1 LSDTTRVKAS
11 RGEPAGGETQVRGSP
26 GEPAG
31 AAATADVSTTGLP
44 TDPSVVVDRLS
55 VTYKVQLDRRREL
68 RRVLL
73 GDQSRRRRF
82 RAVEA
87 VRDVSFVVR
96 PGEAVGVIGHNG
108 SGKSTLLRT
117 VAGLQPATDGRVF
130 ATSNPVLLGV
140 NAALEPDVSGYSNVY
155 LGGTAMGYTRAEIDE
170 RVDEILETA
179 GLTEFADMPLR
190 TYSSGMKARLNFTIA
205 TYDSPDI
212 LLIDESL
219 GVGDEE
225 FREQSEERIRELIDD
240 SGTVFVVSHKAD
252 AILSICTRV
261 LWLHHGQLVADG
273 DPAEIMR
280 DYKRL
285 MRQRRKERRKAG
297 RRRRQR
303 ARRSQR
309 GQ

>member
-1 LSDTTRVKAS
+1 LSETTISNTTVSPVHQEQDTAQA
-11 RGEPAGGETQVRGSP
+11 E
-26 GEPAG
+26 
-31 AAATADVSTTGLP
+31 
-44 TDPSVVVDRLS
+44 PSVVVDHVS

-68 RRVLL
+68 RRVLV
-73 GDQSRRRRF
+73 GDQSRRARF

-87 VRDVSFVVR
+87 VRDVSFIVH
-96 PGEAVGVIGHNG
+96 PGEAIGVIGHNG

-117 VAGLQPATDGRVF
+117 MAGLQPATSGRIF
-130 ATSNPVLLGV
+130 ASAFPVMLGV
-140 NAALEPDVSGYSNVY
+140 SAALEPDVSGHSNVY
-155 LGGTAMGYTRAEIDE
+155 LGGTAMGYSRAEMDE

-205 TYDSPDI
+205 TYDTPEI

-225 FREQSEERIRELIDD
+225 FREQSEERIREMLDE
-240 SGTVFVVSHKAD
+240 SGTVFVVSHKAE
-252 AILSICTRV
+252 AIQSMCTRV

-273 DPAEIMR
+273 EPGEIIK

-285 MRQRRKERRKAG
+285 MRLRRKERRKSGPRKGGPRKGEPRRTGPRGGG
-297 RRRRQR
+297 RRKQ
-303 ARRSQR
+303 A
-309 GQ
+309 

>member
-1 LSDTTRVKAS
+1 
-11 RGEPAGGETQVRGSP
+11 
-26 GEPAG
+26 
-31 AAATADVSTTGLP
+31 VSTTQLRA
-44 TDPSVVVDRLS
+44 DPSVVVDRVS

-82 RAVEA
+82 KSVEA
-87 VRDVSFVVR
+87 VRDVSFIVR

-117 VAGLQPATDGRVF
+117 IAGLQPATEGRVF
-130 ATSNPVLLGV
+130 ASSHPVLLGV

-155 LGGTAMGYTRAEIDE
+155 LGGTAMGFSRAEMDE
-170 RVDEILETA
+170 RVDEILEIA

-190 TYSSGMKARLNFTIA
+190 TYSSGMKARLNFAIA
-205 TYDSPDI
+205 TYTSPDI

-225 FREQSEERIRELIDD
+225 FKEQSEERIQELIDD

-252 AILSICTRV
+252 AILSMCTRV

-273 DPAEIMR
+273 DPHEVMS

-285 MRQRRKERRKAG
+285 MKLRRKERRSAG
-297 RRRRQR
+297 RRRN
-303 ARRSQR
+303 
-309 GQ
+309 

>member
-1 LSDTTRVKAS
+1 MALSDTTEMPRTA
-11 RGEPAGGETQVRGSP
+11 AAAD
-26 GEPAG
+26 AG
-31 AAATADVSTTGLP
+31 ADAATP
-44 TDPSVVVDRLS
+44 ERDPSVVVDHLS

-73 GDQSRRRRF
+73 GDQSRRRRLKE
-82 RAVEA
+82 VKA

-108 SGKSTLLRT
+108 SGKSTLLRA
-117 VAGLQPATDGRVF
+117 VAGLQPATAGRAF
-130 ATSNPVLLGV
+130 ACSHPVLLGV
-140 NAALEPDVSGYSNVY
+140 NAALEPDVSGYANVY
-155 LGGTAMGYTRAEIDE
+155 LGGTAMGFSRAEMDE
-170 RVDEILETA
+170 RVDEIIEIA

-225 FREQSEERIRELIDD
+225 FKEQSDERIRELIDD

-261 LWLHHGQLVADG
+261 LWLHHGQLIADG
-273 DPAEIMR
+273 DPGEIMT
-280 DYKRL
+280 DYRQL
-285 MRQRRKERRKAG
+285 MRLRRKERRRAG
-297 RRRRQR
+297 RRRT
-303 ARRSQR
+303 QR
-309 GQ
+309 GRP

>member
-1 LSDTTRVKAS
+1 LSDTTRVRAS
-11 RGEPAGGETQVRGSP
+11 EREPASA
-26 GEPAG
+26 EPATASD
-31 AAATADVSTTGLP
+31 AAQPSTAAPES
-44 TDPSVVVDRLS
+44 DPSVVADHLS

-82 RAVEA
+82 REVEA

-108 SGKSTLLRT
+108 SGKSTLLRAI
-117 VAGLQPATDGRVF
+117 AGLQPATSGRVF
-130 ATSNPVLLGV
+130 VTSNPVLLGIG
-140 NAALEPDVSGYSNVY
+140 AALEPDVSGYSNVY
-155 LGGTAMGYTRAEIDE
+155 LGGTAMGFSRAEMDE
-170 RVDEILETA
+170 RVDEILEIA

-225 FREQSEERIRELIDD
+225 FKEQSEERIRDLIDD
-240 SGTVFVVSHKAD
+240 SGTVFVVSHKAG
-252 AILSICTRV
+252 AILSICNRV
-261 LWLHHGQLVADG
+261 LWLHQGRLVADG
-273 DPAEIMR
+273 DPQEIMA
-280 DYKRL
+280 DYRRL
-285 MRQRRKERRKAG
+285 MRQRRRERRKAG
-297 RRRRQR
+297 RRRN
-303 ARRSQR
+303 QR
-309 GQ
+309 GRP